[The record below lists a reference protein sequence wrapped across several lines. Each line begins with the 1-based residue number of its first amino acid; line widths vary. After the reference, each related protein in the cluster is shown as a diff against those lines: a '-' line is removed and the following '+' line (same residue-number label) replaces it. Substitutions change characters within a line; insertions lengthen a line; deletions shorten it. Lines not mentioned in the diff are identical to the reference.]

1 MTFLV
6 SDQKMFR
13 VLQLYRSLVKGVAFV
28 PLIAM
33 LVLTVLALILTL
45 SPMVRDISS
54 FVYSGGYF
62 EVRTSETARAVLT
75 SIVSGMISLTVFGFS
90 MMIVVVNQAASNYSP
105 KVVETLSSQRSNQ
118 FILGVNLGTI
128 VFALIVMMHVD
139 NQKADGGI
147 PELAIL
153 VAMILAI
160 YCLLLFVKFIN
171 NISNSVRIN
180 NIIKFIY
187 KKTKQSIESN
197 DTSHRKALSVKTEG
211 WVLHKAEHSGYFQL
225 VRTKPVLEILK
236 KHDAKMKVLPL
247 PGRYYSAHEPLFL
260 LDRKLDDE
268 VSGQV
273 RSQFVTYH
281 GEPISENPMY
291 GFRQLREIAVKALS
305 PGINDPGVAI
315 LCIEHLG
322 ELLSLQVEEKKEYAF
337 VDEEGA
343 PRIFMDHFDFRSLV
357 ELSLLPIKS
366 YGKRDYI
373 VLNSLLYMVSQIR
386 DDEVHTEVKDTL
398 QEFANAVIMEA
409 EKNISDP
416 VERRIVNQT
425 IRTTR
430 RSAQLNLPLLNEEQS
445 TAEQR

>member
-6 SDQKMFR
+6 LGQKVFR
-13 VLQLYRSLVKGVAFV
+13 VLQIYRSIVKGVAFV
-28 PLIAM
+28 PLIVM

-45 SPMVRDISS
+45 SSMVREISS

-180 NIIKFIY
+180 NIIKFIF

-197 DTSHRKALSVKTEG
+197 HKPNRKALSVETEG
-211 WVLHKAEHSGYFQL
+211 WIQHNALHSGYFQL

-236 KHDAKMKVLPL
+236 KHDARMKIIPL
-247 PGRYYSAHEPLFL
+247 PGKYYNAHEPLFL
-260 LDRKLDDE
+260 LDRKLDDDIADL
-268 VSGQV
+268 V

-315 LCIEHLG
+315 LCIDHLG
-322 ELLSLQVEEKKEYAF
+322 ELLSHQVGEKKGYAF
-337 VDEEGA
+337 FDEDDA
-343 PRIFMDHFDFRSLV
+343 PRIFMDQFDFRSLV

-373 VLNSLLYMVSQIR
+373 VLTSLLHMVSQIC
-386 DDEVHTEVKDTL
+386 DDEAHTEVRNTL
-398 QEFANAVIMEA
+398 QDFANAVVIEA
-409 EKNISDP
+409 DKNIWDTL
-416 VERRIVNQT
+416 ERRIVNQT
-425 IRTTR
+425 IKTTKK
-430 RSAQLNLPLLNEEQS
+430 SAELDLPLLKEEQPS
-445 TAEQR
+445 V